1 VKKPTKEQVYL
12 AVFGASFVRMFEDE
26 HARTTECPINEKDC
40 DRIAEEADAVAELA
54 ADAAERIGLLY
65 VEPAVKTCENC
76 KYGYEINC
84 HEFVGICIGVERWEP
99 ADE

>member
-1 VKKPTKEQVYL
+1 MKKPTKEHVYL
-12 AVFGASFVRMFEDE
+12 SVFGAAFARMFEDE

-65 VEPAVKTCENC
+65 VEPAVKSCKNC
-76 KYGYEINC
+76 SHRPSTRCYSTVGNC
-84 HEFVGICIGVERWEP
+84 DGEEKWEP
-99 ADE
+99 SVE